1 MWPVLGME
9 GGHGDGEEGWKGR
22 TWRWNVC
29 RGERQSRVL
38 GTPASWLRPLDRR
51 WCPSL
56 KWKMKGEEEV
66 WRWHT
71 KQALLFSE
79 LNRNV
84 SGSRIRLR
92 CVSSPVPAPPHPRH
106 QSSPHRAGGIFL
118 KHRPSHVT
126 LHQNPSMS
134 LQCSYNEI

>member
-9 GGHGDGEEGWKGR
+9 GGHGDGEEGWEGR

-29 RGERQSRVL
+29 RCERQSRVL

-84 SGSRIRLR
+84 SGSGIRLR
-92 CVSSPVPAPPHPRH
+92 CVSSPVPAPPPPPPIFSTQSWRDLSKAQTQPCHP
-106 QSSPHRAGGIFL
+106 SPKPL
-118 KHRPSHVT
+118 NESPV
-126 LHQNPSMS
+126 L
-134 LQCSYNEI
+134 LQ